1 MPPENTAPVVNPSPQ
16 SLYHLEL
23 SEFRLAFS
31 KAGAVVSIILVLGGL
46 GLDKVLYPDAFS
58 QLAPA
63 RFIVAALTALILITL
78 RAPIGLRWVRPLT
91 LMWLALPQM
100 MISWM
105 IWMTDGENSIYFV
118 GLHLALYATGIILPI
133 TFFESLAFGL
143 FTYLLYTLA
152 CILHPNGLQD
162 IDKFSGVSLFIL
174 FSATIS
180 SFCTYFNERSRF
192 NMFALQRQVIEK
204 NAALEKINRTLAEVK
219 GQLIQR
225 EKMAAIGTLSAGL
238 MHEVNNPVNY
248 SLMAINMGLSLP
260 TTRSDDLLLE
270 SLQDAREG
278 LERVRN
284 IVSDLKTF
292 AYQTPS
298 QDGERPFLLESA
310 VRSALRLAGFDLK
323 GIQVSVDVPQD
334 SHVIGDEPA
343 IIGVLIN
350 LFSNAAHAVHAA
362 KREQPRIDVR
372 VEPMEKRL
380 HLSIRDNGLGIAE
393 EVISR
398 VFEPFFTTREV
409 GSGLGLGL
417 SMSYSIVQRHGSTL
431 EVQSEP
437 GAWTEFTFDLA
448 RA

>member
-1 MPPENTAPVVNPSPQ
+1 MRRQPIASPYEEQ
-16 SLYHLEL
+16 L
-23 SEFRLAFS
+23 SDFRLTNS
-31 KAGAVVSIILVLGGL
+31 KAGSITTGLLVIAGTGLDYFSYPDRLREFFLLRVGTAALIYLVL
-46 GLDKVLYPDAFS
+46 
-58 QLAPA
+58 
-63 RFIVAALTALILITL
+63 AALYTNAG
-78 RAPIGLRWVRPLT
+78 RKNVRVLT
-91 LMWLALPQM
+91 MVWLLMPQF
-100 MISWM
+100 MIAWM
-105 IWMTDGENSIYFV
+105 IYVADGSDSIYFV
-118 GLHLALYATGIILPI
+118 GLHLAMYAVGIILPM
-133 TFFESLAFGL
+133 TLLEGVGFGAL
-143 FTYLLYTLA
+143 TLILYIVACVYHQGNPLDGSRLYTNS
-152 CILHPNGLQD
+152 I
-162 IDKFSGVSLFIL
+162 FIF
-174 FSATIS
+174 FSATAS
-180 SFCTYFNERSRF
+180 VVCTWFNEKARTRL
-192 NMFALQRQVIEK
+192 FALQHEVSLN
-204 NAALEKINRTLAEVK
+204 NAKLQETNRTLAEVK

-260 TTRSDDLLLE
+260 TTRSDELLLE

-310 VRSALRLAGFDLK
+310 IRSAIRLAGFDLK
-323 GIQVSVDVPQD
+323 GIKVSVDVPQD

-362 KREQPRIDVR
+362 KREQPCIEVL
-372 VEPMEKRL
+372 VKPTEKRL
-380 HLSIRDNGLGIAE
+380 HLSIRDNGMGIAE

-398 VFEPFFTTREV
+398 VFEPFFTTRDV